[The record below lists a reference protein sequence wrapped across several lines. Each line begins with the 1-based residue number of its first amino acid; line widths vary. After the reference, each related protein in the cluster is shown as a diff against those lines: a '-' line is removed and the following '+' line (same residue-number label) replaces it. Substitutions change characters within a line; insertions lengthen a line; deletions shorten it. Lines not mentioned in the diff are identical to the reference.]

1 MVTDPQVRELMK
13 LIQSEETL
21 ALAAAV
27 STGFFP
33 TESSVVKAEIGSPF
47 GVFNESALLY
57 SSKASCSSSWVF
69 MTMGKAFSSWRRKE
83 QPFFWDRRCDQT
95 PRQ

>member
-27 STGFFP
+27 STGFF
-33 TESSVVKAEIGSPF
+33 SYQVK
-47 GVFNESALLY
+47 
-57 SSKASCSSSWVF
+57 C
-69 MTMGKAFSSWRRKE
+69 
-83 QPFFWDRRCDQT
+83 
-95 PRQ
+95 RQS

>member
-1 MVTDPQVRELMK
+1 MDGNRPHVRELMK

-47 GVFNESALLY
+47 GVLNESSPIFLEGEL
-57 SSKASCSSSWVF
+57 
-69 MTMGKAFSSWRRKE
+69 
-83 QPFFWDRRCDQT
+83 
-95 PRQ
+95 

>member
-27 STGFFP
+27 STGFFLP
-33 TESSVVKAEIGSPF
+33 SQVSSKLRLAHRLACLMK
-47 GVFNESALLY
+47 ALLY
-57 SSKASCSSSWVF
+57 SSKVSCSSSWVF
-69 MTMGKAFSSWRRKE
+69 MTMGKAFNPWRRKG
-83 QPFFWDRRCDQT
+83 
-95 PRQ
+95 